1 MINLLVW
8 LLAFLMQ
15 AGLLG
20 IVMYSLISLSD
31 LENDFVNPHD
41 SSAALNKWVPVEYI
55 LNAVLAVFLLVTG
68 KWIAAS
74 IHICISLYNLRIY
87 LQREHIVDVT
97 EIFRQLPKQ
106 KMMRMIKLVIFLFS
120 FVLII
125 YRCASAL
132 HNASTKQMLC
142 AYRIVT
148 H

>member
-1 MINLLVW
+1 M
-8 LLAFLMQ
+8 
-15 AGLLG
+15 
-20 IVMYSLISLSD
+20 
-31 LENDFVNPHD
+31 
-41 SSAALNKWVPVEYI
+41 EYI

-68 KWIAAS
+68 NWVAAS

-125 YRCASAL
+125 YRCATAL
-132 HNASTKQMLC
+132 HKASTKQMLC
-142 AYRIVT
+142 AWCTVT
-148 H
+148 RCKPFCVPA

>member
-1 MINLLVW
+1 MGGEQACVHGFQCKVFMLNIIWYCCCPAIPHLLQ
-8 LLAFLMQ
+8 LPLQ
-15 AGLLG
+15 
-20 IVMYSLISLSD
+20 
-31 LENDFVNPHD
+31 
-41 SSAALNKWVPVEYI
+41 PVEYI

-68 KWIAAS
+68 KWVAAS

-132 HNASTKQMLC
+132 HNACTKQMLC
-142 AYRIVT
+142 ACCIVIADYLQAFCVPA
-148 H
+148 

>member
-1 MINLLVW
+1 M
-8 LLAFLMQ
+8 
-15 AGLLG
+15 
-20 IVMYSLISLSD
+20 
-31 LENDFVNPHD
+31 
-41 SSAALNKWVPVEYI
+41 EYI

-68 KWIAAS
+68 KWVAAS

-142 AYRIVT
+142 ACCIVT

>member
-1 MINLLVW
+1 
-8 LLAFLMQ
+8 
-15 AGLLG
+15 
-20 IVMYSLISLSD
+20 
-31 LENDFVNPHD
+31 
-41 SSAALNKWVPVEYI
+41 VEYI

-68 KWIAAS
+68 KWLAAS

-132 HNASTKQMLC
+132 HHASTKQMLC
-142 AYRIVT
+142 ACCIVT